1 MDYTNRSDYK
11 YFYFGN
17 DVKTPS
23 NATDEGLWKTILDG
37 VCTLTSPGNYTT
49 HDDLEPITAKLHTGC
64 VSVTRNGKTT
74 TYHDQLSLLRVISYR
89 VYYLDSNSK
98 GSPRQIYVPL
108 GTLPETVWHTL
119 GHIYNY
125 PFYGTVFC
133 YTNDTEGFMM
143 LPAKIRQAGRN
154 YTVSAIQP
162 DL

>member
-1 MDYTNRSDYK
+1 MDYANRSDYK
-11 YFYFGN
+11 YFHFGD

-23 NATDEGLWKTILDG
+23 NATDEGLWKPILDG
-37 VCTLTSPGNYTT
+37 VCTLNSLGKYTT
-49 HDDLEPITAKLHTGC
+49 CDGQDLITVELHTGC
-64 VSVTRNGKTT
+64 ASVTRNGKTT
-74 TYHDQLSLLRVISYR
+74 VHHDQLSLLRVISYR
-89 VYYLDSNSK
+89 VYYLDSNWK

-108 GTLPETVWHTL
+108 GTLPQIVWYTL

-143 LPAKIRQAGRN
+143 FPSRARGNGPN
-154 YTVSAIQP
+154 YTVSAIES